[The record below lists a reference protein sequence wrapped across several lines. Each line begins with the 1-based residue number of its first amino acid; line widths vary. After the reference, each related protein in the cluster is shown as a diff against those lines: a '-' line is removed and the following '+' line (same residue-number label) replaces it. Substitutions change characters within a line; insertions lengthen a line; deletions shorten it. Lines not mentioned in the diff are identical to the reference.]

1 MSRNTIQHLPI
12 EFVINPALIGEGVT
26 QSEMQTA
33 DNCGELWYLRY
44 NLMLGLRGKFSWALT
59 YGSWIHAALEEFYK
73 TKGKRWHIDPVI
85 RDKQFLRG
93 DTLKDIDYWTQL
105 AEVQMSIY
113 ASHYK
118 GDFAFWQIKQTEFIV
133 DFEFEGIRLKG
144 MIDLFVK
151 SLVHKGYYVVDHKT
165 TGRLDKQTVLGWDF
179 RLQFMFYCWLAWKMW
194 GDELPVHGYYIN
206 AMKKPQLR
214 RNPDKE
220 SIPAF
225 LQRVQTDMMAND
237 EKYFYRERLR
247 LKKGDLQRFEDTI
260 LRPKLFK
267 IKLLLNP
274 KVDDSIK
281 AAIIRN
287 KNTDHCMHYGQPCE
301 FMRACQHGLELE
313 KFSFH
318 RRKVKHQELVE
329 ELE

>member
-1 MSRNTIQHLPI
+1 MSAIQHLPI

-26 QSEMQTA
+26 QSEMQTM
-33 DNCGELWYLRY
+33 DNCGEKWYLRY
-44 NLMLGLRGKFSWALT
+44 NMLLGLRGSFSWALV
-59 YGSWIHAALEEFYK
+59 YGGWIHAALEEFYK

-85 RDKQFLRG
+85 QGKEFLQG
-93 DTLKDIDYWTQL
+93 AMLKDIDYWRQL
-105 AEVQMSIY
+105 AELQMSIY

-118 GDFAFWQIKQTEFIV
+118 GDHAFWRTKEVEFIA
-133 DFEFEGIRLKG
+133 DFEFEGVRLKG
-144 MIDLFVK
+144 MIDLFVESK
-151 SLVHKGYYVVDHKT
+151 VHKGFYVVDHKT
-165 TGRLDKQTVLGWDF
+165 TSRLDKQTVLGWDF

-194 GDELPVHGYYIN
+194 GKEFPVMGYYIN

-214 RNPDKE
+214 RGVKE
-220 SIPAF
+220 TIPQF
-225 LQRVQTDMMAND
+225 LQRVQTDMLGEPD
-237 EKYFYRERLR
+237 KYFYRERLR

-267 IKLLLNP
+267 VKLLMNP
-274 KVDDSIK
+274 KVSTDIK

-301 FMRACQHGLELE
+301 FLRACQHGLTLE

-318 RRKVKHQELVE
+318 RRAVKHQELQE
-329 ELE
+329 EHAA